1 MEPLVAANP
10 WLLAASSAPPTP
22 TAKAKHFQLDVNKS
36 DSSVAVLTIRALI
49 VTIVLSYQSKA
60 IEKNSSY
67 PPDCLPELHSQLSWN
82 ACISSSALS
91 KPQGK
96 AWQDGPALITHLKR
110 RTSSKSPSSLKVF
123 LPSPALMQH
132 RCKAKKNGDRPLLR
146 FVFWGNHKRQRGRL
160 PRGHSLRCPP
170 ESLLPLP
177 LPLPKGSDPCCLC
190 NLPM

>member
-1 MEPLVAANP
+1 MTVGCIIRTTHSHCQSKTL
-10 WLLAASSAPPTP
+10 SAWR
-22 TAKAKHFQLDVNKS
+22 KQKWFECGSLDNQS
-36 DSSVAVLTIRALI
+36 TNCNNCF
-49 VTIVLSYQSKA
+49 VLSVQA

-96 AWQDGPALITHLKR
+96 VWQDGPALITHLKR

-132 RCKAKKNGDRPLLR
+132 RCKTKKNGDRPLLR